1 MRRLGEWI
9 KNHPSFTLEEFEK
22 EFGKDFRRGLRAA
35 VALGLV
41 VRQGELYVSNKTN
54 TFVEPS
60 QLASMSSPNGVE
72 ILPVRAEDYLPK
84 RVPNYVPTDEELEIY
99 QAHLESGIPVLVRG
113 PKGTGKTLSIAYF
126 AWKNKIPIIQ
136 FDCSE
141 NTKRF
146 DLIGR
151 FILRGE
157 EVKYLLGAMPTAIEV
172 ANQYGSA
179 ILVLE
184 ELNALSPQMQ
194 KVLNQLLDW
203 RRHVYIP
210 EIGITY
216 ELRDKVKLL
225 IAATMNPTMYG
236 GVFELNEDLK
246 SRFVE
251 LFLGYPQEEKE
262 VEIVR
267 ANIEDDNM
275 DKGLYGR
282 LVLLAK
288 ETRAGVNEGELSY
301 ALSPRDLV
309 LVAQAFKT
317 YKGVFGS
324 EEEALKQALKVAVL
338 NRYEDKAERE
348 TAKARIQSIFGL
360 YL

>member
-1 MRRLGEWI
+1 M
-9 KNHPSFTLEEFEK
+9 KM
-22 EFGKDFRRGLRAA
+22 
-35 VALGLV
+35 
-41 VRQGELYVSNKTN
+41 
-54 TFVEPS
+54 S

-84 RVPNYVPTDEELEIY
+84 KVPNYVPTDEELEIY

-126 AWKNKIPIIQ
+126 AWKTKTPIIQ

-172 ANQYGSA
+172 ANQVGKV
-179 ILVLE
+179 ILVFE
-184 ELNALSPQMQ
+184 ELNCLTPQMM

-210 EIGITY
+210 EIGATY
-216 ELRDKVKLL
+216 ELKDGVKLL

-251 LFLGYPQEEKE
+251 LFLGYPGEEKE
-262 VEIVR
+262 IEIVR
-267 ANIEDDNM
+267 ANAVDNSNV
-275 DKGLYGR
+275 DKSFYSR

-309 LVAQAFKT
+309 LVAQTFET
-317 YKGVFGS
+317 YKSVFGS